1 MFHDDN
7 TLNLLDKYKKNKF
20 HEKENGQFSKNNNK
34 LPRLSLIPII
44 LLILYFIIINLS
56 MNKNLNI
63 IVNPMQ
69 REQEE
74 KTTTVLLKPIQTVI
88 ETPQPVVPKN
98 IEIISN
104 KPIITPPQ
112 NTPKI
117 EPLKQETTI
126 NLMPQQTIQKQ
137 IPIQK
142 IQEEEEIHPG
152 TSTSVGYY
160 R

>member
-1 MFHDDN
+1 MFKDDD
-7 TLNLLDKYKKNKF
+7 TLNLLDKYRKNKF
-20 HEKENGQFSKNNNK
+20 QEKENGQFSKNNNNRK

-44 LLILYFIIINLS
+44 LLIMYFIVINLS

-69 REQEE
+69 KEQEE
-74 KTTTVLLKPIQTVI
+74 KTTSVLLKPIQTAI
-88 ETPQPVVPKN
+88 EISQPVMPKN

-112 NTPKI
+112 NIPKI

-126 NLMPQQTIQKQ
+126 NLMPQQTIQKV
-137 IPIQK
+137 
-142 IQEEEEIHPG
+142 QEEEEIHPG
-152 TSTSVGYY
+152 TSMSVGYY